1 MAVLTELP
9 LPPLTAAETTHG
21 ARVAAQ
27 LAARIEAAGGW
38 IPFSSFMETA
48 LYAPGLGYY
57 VVPRAVFGAGGDF
70 VTAPELSPLFAAC
83 VANGVAGILAQAGGG
98 DVVEFGAGSGALAA
112 ELMPALQRLGAPVSR
127 YRIVEP
133 SPALAARQRER
144 VAGEP
149 KLAAWRDRFAWQEA
163 APQDEWQGVA
173 IANEVID
180 ALPVDRFRVTAGG
193 CEALGVAVTGH
204 GFGFEARPAHAA
216 LAAAVDALQ
225 GALSSPMAP
234 GFVSEWRPGQGAWL
248 GEALRTLG
256 RGAFLAFDYGLP
268 RDQYYHASRDGGTL
282 CGFRQ
287 HRRVDDPLADPGLQD
302 LTAWVDFSALADN
315 AEAAGFSLG
324 GFATQAHYLLAAGI
338 DAELARLSQDADAVT
353 LRRLRQDA
361 ATLMLPG
368 EMGER
373 FKAMA
378 LTRGIRGP
386 LHGFGFRDL
395 AASL

>member
-1 MAVLTELP
+1 MLTELP
-9 LPPLTAAETTHG
+9 LPPLTGAEATHG
-21 ARVAAQ
+21 ARVAAE
-27 LAARIEAAGGW
+27 LTERIEAAGGW

-57 VVPRAVFGAGGDF
+57 VVPRALFGPGGDF

-83 VANGVAGILAQAGGG
+83 VATGVAGILAQAGGG
-98 DVVEFGAGSGALAA
+98 DVVEFGAGSGVLAV
-112 ELMPALQRLGAPVSR
+112 ELMPALLRLGAPVAR

-144 VAGEP
+144 VAAEP
-149 KLAAWRDRFAWQEA
+149 ALAACRDSFAWQEA
-163 APQDEWQGVA
+163 APQEEWQGVA

-193 CEALGVAVTGH
+193 CEALGVAMSDG
-204 GFGFEARPAHAA
+204 GFRFEARPADAA
-216 LAAAVDALQ
+216 LSTAIEALQ
-225 GALSSPMAP
+225 RTLSSPMYP
-234 GFVSEWRPGQGAWL
+234 GFVSEWRPGQRAWL
-248 GEALRTLG
+248 GEALRTLD

-282 CGFRQ
+282 CGFKQ

-302 LTAWVDFSALADN
+302 LTAWVDYTALADD

-338 DAELARLSQDADAVT
+338 DAELARLSQDADAAK

-373 FKAMA
+373 FKAIG
-378 LTRGIRGP
+378 LQRGIDASEQFA
-386 LHGFGFRDL
+386 FGDQSHRL
-395 AASL
+395 